1 MNGSSQRAARV
12 RHPSDKLVEHVCETA
27 FSPFRRRRQREWGEV
42 YVKGLLTTA
51 GRKSIRSIASSAGMS
66 SAEQNLHHFITN
78 STWDWKEV
86 RRELARYADNA
97 VAPVAWVVDP
107 LVIQKAGEHSV
118 GVRRTFVPGL
128 GKTVQRQYVL
138 GVWIASEKASV
149 PVEWHMVLPD
159 KWTSSESR
167 RKVGT
172 PGKACPS
179 RSDCLREAIEE
190 LSRWGLRQ
198 RPVVMDAREV
208 DPLPLIGKL
217 AASSVPFLLRIRED
231 TRLADLESGRFM
243 AAAQLAELH
252 KGASRPL
259 LPAGSGAPRTPVCG
273 LGLRVGAAGPV
284 RTGPLLMAAQWTA
297 DPRAATMIW
306 LTNMV
311 DTPIPM
317 LLGLGRALHW
327 VRADRET
334 CSRVGMRDFEGRSFP
349 GWHRHMTLV
358 SVAHTIAVLT
368 RTGQQRQQW
377 TRRTEARLGQ
387 LVH

>member
-1 MNGSSQRAARV
+1 
-12 RHPSDKLVEHVCETA
+12 
-27 FSPFRRRRQREWGEV
+27 
-42 YVKGLLTTA
+42 
-51 GRKSIRSIASSAGMS
+51 
-66 SAEQNLHHFITN
+66 
-78 STWDWKEV
+78 
-86 RRELARYADNA
+86 
-97 VAPVAWVVDP
+97 
-107 LVIQKAGEHSV
+107 
-118 GVRRTFVPGL
+118 
-128 GKTVQRQYVL
+128 
-138 GVWIASEKASV
+138 
-149 PVEWHMVLPD
+149 
-159 KWTSSESR
+159 
-167 RKVGT
+167 
-172 PGKACPS
+172 
-179 RSDCLREAIEE
+179 
-190 LSRWGLRQ
+190 
-198 RPVVMDAREV
+198 
-208 DPLPLIGKL
+208 
-217 AASSVPFLLRIRED
+217 
-231 TRLADLESGRFM
+231 M

-306 LTNMV
+306 LTNRV